1 MLQKYSSI
9 IYRILNCNVLMA
21 LQISRKRANTMR
33 EDSSRLVLSVM
44 DLVTLA
50 DNLEVLRL
58 LEEVGFIPTNA

>member
-1 MLQKYSSI
+1 
-9 IYRILNCNVLMA
+9 
-21 LQISRKRANTMR
+21 MR

-58 LEEVGFIPTNA
+58 LEEVGVIPTNA

>member
-1 MLQKYSSI
+1 
-9 IYRILNCNVLMA
+9 
-21 LQISRKRANTMR
+21 MR

-58 LEEVGFIPTNA
+58 LEEVGVTPTKLLEN

>member
-9 IYRILNCNVLMA
+9 IYRILNCNVLIG

-58 LEEVGFIPTNA
+58 LEEVGVTPTNV

>member
-1 MLQKYSSI
+1 
-9 IYRILNCNVLMA
+9 
-21 LQISRKRANTMR
+21 MR

>member
-1 MLQKYSSI
+1 
-9 IYRILNCNVLMA
+9 MA